1 MKGREEPLSL
11 QGTIQLGI
19 DYAKY
24 ANLYNQRI
32 NYCIYYLLI
41 PFAIFCIHFFVLQ
54 QVGEEIEAAV
64 APPPWRPEVEYHCEA
79 VAMDV
84 PQPDL
89 SGFTSSPDV
98 VVPDAPLSMV
108 GAFSV
113 EPAQAEPAM
122 QPVMSGIAPPAGIG
136 GIAPPAGA
144 TQYCRKQCQES
155 VKVKQQC

>member
-1 MKGREEPLSL
+1 M
-11 QGTIQLGI
+11 
-19 DYAKY
+19 
-24 ANLYNQRI
+24 
-32 NYCIYYLLI
+32 
-41 PFAIFCIHFFVLQ
+41 
-54 QVGEEIEAAV
+54 
-64 APPPWRPEVEYHCEA
+64 EYHCEA
-79 VAMDV
+79 VAMDE

-108 GAFSV
+108 GAFS

-144 TQYCRKQCQES
+144 TQYCRK
-155 VKVKQQC
+155 

>member
-1 MKGREEPLSL
+1 MIYYIL
-11 QGTIQLGI
+11 
-19 DYAKY
+19 Y
-24 ANLYNQRI
+24 YNQLHLRFWF
-32 NYCIYYLLI
+32 LL
-41 PFAIFCIHFFVLQ
+41 PTFL
-54 QVGEEIEAAV
+54 GEEIEAAV

-79 VAMDV
+79 IAMDE

-108 GAFSV
+108 GAFS

-144 TQYCRKQCQES
+144 TQYCRK
-155 VKVKQQC
+155 